1 MRDVELPLFVTGRRS
16 MPAGPEMKSLASI
29 LQILSTLCCTNDL
42 LSVLEDLE
50 RFCSVF
56 ERQM

>member
-1 MRDVELPLFVTGRRS
+1 MRGVELPPFVTGRRS
-16 MPAGPEMKSLASI
+16 MPAGPEMKLAASM

-50 RFCSVF
+50 RLCSVV